1 MAGTEEFDEFRAM
14 ERAGWTAEDKGEAY
28 DRFMGATTSQVA
40 EPILRGVGAASGM
53 SLLDVACGPGYVSGD
68 ATEMGLSVTG
78 VDFSP
83 SMLVRAAER
92 VPGAEFRE
100 GDAENLPFDA
110 GTFDAAVCA
119 FGMLHFGAPERA
131 MAEACRVLKPGGRY
145 AFSVWQVPPPGSY
158 MAVVGGAIR
167 RHGDPTAGAPPGP
180 NFFRYADA
188 DNSAAALAEA
198 GFGDVERIEAPIEVI
213 VPADQVLEAVY
224 SAGVRTT
231 AILRAQSA
239 ADLESIHAEI
249 VAAAAASAVDGVT
262 RLPMP
267 AVVYAGRKAS

>member
-1 MAGTEEFDEFRAM
+1 MAGTEEFSEFRAM
-14 ERAGWTAEDKGEAY
+14 EREGWTADDKGEVY
-28 DRFMGATTSQVA
+28 DRFMGATTCQVA
-40 EPILRGVGAASGM
+40 EPILRGIGAAPGM
-53 SLLDVACGPGYVSGD
+53 SLLDVACGPGYV
-68 ATEMGLSVTG
+68 AAAAAEMGLRVTG
-78 VDFSP
+78 VDFSA

-92 VPGAEFRE
+92 VPGATFRE
-100 GDAENLPFDA
+100 GDAEDLPFEA
-110 GTFDAAVCA
+110 GTFDAVACA
-119 FGMLHFGAPERA
+119 FGMLHFGSPDRA

-167 RHGDPTAGAPPGP
+167 SHGDPTAGAPPGP

-188 DNSAAALAEA
+188 DDSAAALAEA
-198 GFGDVERIEAPIEVI
+198 GFEDVERIEAPIEVI

-239 ADLESIHAEI
+239 DALERIHAEI
-249 VAAAAASAVDGVT
+249 VAAAAANAVDGVT

-267 AVVYAGRKAS
+267 AVVHAGRKAS